1 MNTLILGGDKRY
13 YEIIEAFKNKKYNID
28 LVGYK
33 NKIDKTNNLNISDVD
48 VSKYDIILFP
58 VNAIGEDYT
67 INGEIN
73 FKINPDFFKQAKD
86 NVLIFSGIKTPKL
99 DEILKNGQ
107 KKAFFLMKDKEV
119 IKDNV
124 IPTVEGILADII
136 TNTDI
141 TIKNANILVIGYG
154 NIGKYLVE
162 TLNHL
167 KANTIVSIKE
177 DYDKYLL
184 DQKNIYNIFSNDI
197 QKMNKVLEKT
207 DIIINTVPSLVLDKN
222 YIDNINNNAYIL
234 DVSSRP
240 HGIDKEA
247 LIKKDINFKIYLGIP
262 SKIAPKT
269 SGLILSKKINHIIG
283 G

>member
-1 MNTLILGGDKRY
+1 MNT
-13 YEIIEAFKNKKYNID
+13 
-28 LVGYK
+28 
-33 NKIDKTNNLNISDVD
+33 
-48 VSKYDIILFP
+48 
-58 VNAIGEDYT
+58 
-67 INGEIN
+67 
-73 FKINPDFFKQAKD
+73 
-86 NVLIFSGIKTPKL
+86 KL

-222 YIDNINNNAYIL
+222 YIDNININAYVL

>member
-33 NKIDKTNNLNISDVD
+33 NKIDKTNSLNINDVD
-48 VSKYDIILFP
+48 VAKYDIILFP
-58 VNAIGEDYT
+58 INAVGEDYT
-67 INGEIN
+67 INGEIK
-73 FKINPDFFKQAKD
+73 FKISSNFLNKAKN

-99 DEILKNGQ
+99 EEVLKNGK

-119 IKDNV
+119 IKENV
-124 IPTVEGILADII
+124 IPTVEGIISDII
-136 TNTDI
+136 INTDI
-141 TIKNANILVIGYG
+141 TIKNSNILVIGYG
-154 NIGKYLVE
+154 NVGKYLIEV
-162 TLNHL
+162 LNHL

-177 DYDKYLL
+177 DYDKKIL
-184 DQKNIYNIFSNDI
+184 DQRKIYNVFSNDI
-197 QKMNKVLEKT
+197 QKMNKVLKNT
-207 DIIINTVPSLVLDKN
+207 DVIINTVPSLILDKN
-222 YIDNINNNAYIL
+222 YIDNINSNTYVL
-234 DVSSRP
+234 DISSHP

-247 LIKKDINFKIYLGIP
+247 LIKKEINFKIYLGIP